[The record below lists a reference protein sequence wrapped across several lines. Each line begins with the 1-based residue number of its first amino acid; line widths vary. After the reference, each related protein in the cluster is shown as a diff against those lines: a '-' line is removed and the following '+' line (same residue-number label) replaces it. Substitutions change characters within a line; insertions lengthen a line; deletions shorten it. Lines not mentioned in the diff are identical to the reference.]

1 MNQVNIAIKAYE
13 AALVDE
19 AAKKIVEIARAEK
32 AKISGPIPMP
42 IRKEIFT
49 VIRSP
54 HIFKKSRE
62 QFEIRTHKRY
72 ISLTNVSEKLMD
84 GLKRLELP
92 SGVEFEVKLK

>member
-49 VIRSP
+49 VTRSP

-72 ISLTNVSEKLMD
+72 ISLTNVSDKLID

-92 SGVEFEVKLK
+92 SGVEFQIKLK